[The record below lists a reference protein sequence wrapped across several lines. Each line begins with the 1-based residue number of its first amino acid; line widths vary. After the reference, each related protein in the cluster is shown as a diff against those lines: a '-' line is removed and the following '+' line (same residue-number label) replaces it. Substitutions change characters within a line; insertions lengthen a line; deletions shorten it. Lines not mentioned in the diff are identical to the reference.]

1 MKNKIIRKMKKSNDK
16 LKSEIAILTDE
27 AKMARLECMLSYLL
41 LILIITINVFMVLV
55 FLPILA
61 FIGYRSSK
69 ECRRLKPEIKK
80 LIGEIE

>member
-1 MKNKIIRKMKKSNDK
+1 MKKSNDK

>member
-1 MKNKIIRKMKKSNDK
+1 MKKSNDK
-16 LKSEIAILTDE
+16 LKSEIALLTDE

-41 LILIITINVFMVLV
+41 LILIITINVFMALV